1 MKKYFLLTALLVS
14 FIAPFSVFC
23 QESKTT
29 PITSAAKYLEYLKT
43 KPNFPTFSPP
53 ETVIMIYSSSLMGK
67 ILDDYPHKQG
77 TSCFSELYLID
88 DGRVGVFYVRGMG
101 GPALI
106 HKMEELI
113 AFGVQNFISIGY
125 AGALTK
131 DLSVGDW
138 VVYSKALSEDGV
150 GHLYISHKGSFS
162 YADPAIIEKWQSFMK
177 IKHPDHAPF
186 KPAVSWSFPVLF
198 RETQEDVTRV
208 SALGCTTVEMEVAA
222 FFAIAQEKG
231 VHPLALYVIS
241 DSLADGEWDPH
252 LQDPSVKGSIK
263 KIADLAIEFG
273 QHEK

>member
-1 MKKYFLLTALLVS
+1 MKKYFLLTALLFS

-23 QESKTT
+23 KETEST
-29 PITSAAKYLEYLKT
+29 PITSATKYLEYLKT
-43 KPNFPTFSPP
+43 KPDFPAFAPP
-53 ETVIMIYSSSLMGK
+53 ETVITIYSSSLMEK
-67 ILDDYPHKQG
+67 ILADYPHTQG

-88 DGRVGVFYVRGMG
+88 DGKVGVFYVRGMG
-101 GPALI
+101 APALI

-113 AFGVQNFISIGY
+113 AFGVKNFISIGY

-131 DLSVGDW
+131 ELSVGDW
-138 VVYSKALSEDGV
+138 VVHSKALSEDGA
-150 GHLYISHKGSFS
+150 GHLYIGHKGTFS
-162 YADPAIIEKWQSFMK
+162 YADPAIIKKWQSFMR
-177 IKHPDHAPF
+177 IKHPNHAPF
-186 KPAVSWSFPVLF
+186 KPAISWSYPVLF

-208 SALGCTTVEMEVAA
+208 TALGCTTVEMEVAA

-231 VHPLALYVIS
+231 VSALALYVIS

-252 LQDPSVKGSIK
+252 LQDPSVKSSIK